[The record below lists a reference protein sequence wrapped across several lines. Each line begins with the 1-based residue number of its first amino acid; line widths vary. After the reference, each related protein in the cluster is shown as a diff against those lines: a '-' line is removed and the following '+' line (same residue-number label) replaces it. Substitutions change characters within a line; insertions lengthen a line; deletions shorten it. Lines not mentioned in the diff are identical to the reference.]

1 MADHKDNAVNTS
13 PQTIG
18 KLKSKYVTRLERL
31 ALSDADFLSLL
42 ERFAAAKNTYA
53 GISRRETKSY
63 SEDFIIEIENT
74 LPSLEAIVNDPQK
87 FIKENAEVVGVE
99 KARKITYRSVEH
111 MAQHTENI
119 RSVDAGGGIQPKK
132 VLNMFIDDELKI
144 YENRF
149 IMTLVK
155 RLQTFIELRYKYISE
170 HSDTRNSDVVSV
182 SSEVKLG
189 DVTFEYETKMKIIV
203 PSDDE
208 GQRDANRDL
217 LNRLTLLRKRVT
229 YLTTSRFMLEM
240 RKATPV
246 SDPIQQTN
254 IMRLNYD
261 YQNAYKLWMFLG
273 RYDILGIEYKFTQ
286 SKVDFDKN
294 YLTQL
299 HLNIVGSYLTMKTE
313 HSLIPDKDTKIS
325 LYKPKFKEIK
335 LDYDMSDERLVA
347 KGLGFGIDVKKETP
361 AQIEARQKRAA
372 AAEERRKKR
381 EEAKQKAK
389 ELARQKREEAKQ
401 LAIKRALERKEKEKQ
416 RKLALQEKK
425 RKAALALAEK
435 KRIEKMRK
443 DEEQKLEKARQQ
455 VRLMAEQRK
464 KTEGQ

>member
-1 MADHKDNAVNTS
+1 
-13 PQTIG
+13 
-18 KLKSKYVTRLERL
+18 
-31 ALSDADFLSLL
+31 
-42 ERFAAAKNTYA
+42 
-53 GISRRETKSY
+53 
-63 SEDFIIEIENT
+63 
-74 LPSLEAIVNDPQK
+74 
-87 FIKENAEVVGVE
+87 
-99 KARKITYRSVEH
+99 
-111 MAQHTENI
+111 
-119 RSVDAGGGIQPKK
+119 
-132 VLNMFIDDELKI
+132 
-144 YENRF
+144 
-149 IMTLVK
+149 
-155 RLQTFIELRYKYISE
+155 
-170 HSDTRNSDVVSV
+170 
-182 SSEVKLG
+182 
-189 DVTFEYETKMKIIV
+189 
-203 PSDDE
+203 
-208 GQRDANRDL
+208 
-217 LNRLTLLRKRVT
+217 
-229 YLTTSRFMLEM
+229 
-240 RKATPV
+240 
-246 SDPIQQTN
+246 
-254 IMRLNYD
+254 MRLNFD

-273 RYDILGIEYKFTQ
+273 RYDILGIEYKLTQ

-313 HSLIPDKDTKIS
+313 HSLIPNKDTKIS

-425 RKAALALAEK
+425 RKVALALAEK
-435 KRIEKMRK
+435 KRIEKMKK